1 MSDVTTGP
9 IQTYSG
15 DTTLATTTNLD
26 PTQER
31 VSVTLTDSN
40 LWLVDP
46 TKLNGQTVDSQE
58 QYTLLNLETS
68 NQTTTTFDNVNFT
81 ASTVNSTGLTSDSTY
96 LQSSL
101 PEGDA
106 LMLASVTGGS
116 QLSSDGVSLTSTGS
130 SGSSDST
137 SGGGTS
143 GSLSGS
149 DGGAGGAGASAPS
162 GSSTASSTDG
172 QSIDGQATPSTTTT
186 TSDPQPPGS
195 PQPGASPSPGG
206 TPQLPQPVPFE
217 ISPTIGLLLLLVI
230 FGHRLLLKR
239 APQAARMNSVTDLT

>member
-15 DTTLATTTNLD
+15 DTTLATTTTLD
-26 PTQER
+26 SDQER

-68 NQTTTTFDNVNFT
+68 NQTTTSFDNVNFT

-137 SGGGTS
+137 SSGGTS
-143 GSLSGS
+143 GSLTGSG
-149 DGGAGGAGASAPS
+149 GGSGGSGATAPS
-162 GSSTASSTDG
+162 GSSSTDSSTDG
-172 QSIDGQATPSTTTT
+172 QSTDGQTTLSTTTT
-186 TSDPQPPGS
+186 ASDPQPPGS
-195 PQPGASPSPGG
+195 PQPGASPSPTG

-239 APQAARMNSVTDLT
+239 TPRAARVSSVTD